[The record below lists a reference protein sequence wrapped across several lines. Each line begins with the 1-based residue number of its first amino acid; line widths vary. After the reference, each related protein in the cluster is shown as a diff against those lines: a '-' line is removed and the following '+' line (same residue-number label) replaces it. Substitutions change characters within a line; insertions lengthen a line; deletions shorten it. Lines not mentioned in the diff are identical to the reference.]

1 MDTLP
6 AVMIG
11 GPPHSGK
18 STLAYHLSQQLRT
31 REVDHYLLRAAPDG
45 EGDWLYQASSEVVR
59 AIRIKGSFT
68 QRWVDAMCQ
77 SIASRL
83 VPMLVDV
90 GGLPQ
95 LSQEEIFDRC
105 THAILLSRDAE
116 SHEFWSDLAR
126 RHGLIVIAD
135 LRSTFEGPD
144 HIEARHPI
152 LQGVISGLSRTG
164 YHPGEAF
171 YALLDLVAH
180 LFAYTREELRGLHL
194 SQALTKTVVELDRLA
209 QILRLDPKAW
219 QPGHLLRV
227 LAYLPA
233 DAPISLYGRGP
244 AWLYAAIACHTYPH
258 DFYQFDPRLGWV
270 ITPLLTIAPPARRSP
285 LQAASFVE
293 RDHTRLEF
301 ALPYHYVDYSEM
313 EELAA
318 PPVPRDRGLVLSGK
332 LPQWLWTSLART
344 YLHMPWVA
352 IYEPR
357 LAHQAVVVH
366 SRVDGLSPGA
376 LVSSIPMG
384 VNSIP

>member
-18 STLAYHLSQQLRT
+18 STLAYHLSQELRA

-45 EGDWLYQASSEVVR
+45 EGDWSYQANTEVVR
-59 AIRIKGSFT
+59 AIRIKGPFT

-77 SIASRL
+77 SLASRL

-95 LSQEEIFDRC
+95 PSQEEIFDHC

-116 SHEFWSDLAR
+116 THDFWSSLAQ
-126 RHGLIVIAD
+126 RHNLIVIAD
-135 LRSTFEGPD
+135 LRSTLEGQD
-144 HIEARHPI
+144 HIEAEHPI
-152 LQGVISGLSRTG
+152 LRGTISGLDRSG
-164 YHPGEAF
+164 YRPGDTF
-171 YALLDLVAH
+171 DALVNLLEN
-180 LFAYTREELRGLHL
+180 LFAYTAEELRGLHL
-194 SQALTKTVVELDRLA
+194 SQALTEIVVELNRLA
-209 QILRLDPKAW
+209 ETLRVDPRAW
-219 QPGHLLRV
+219 QPGHLPAV

-233 DAPISLYGRGP
+233 DTPISLYGRGP

-270 ITPLLTIAPPARRSP
+270 VTTSLPIAPPARRSP
-285 LQAASFVE
+285 LQAVAFVE
-293 RDHTRLEF
+293 GDHTRLEF
-301 ALPYHYVDYSEM
+301 TLPYHYVDYSEL
-313 EELAA
+313 EELAT

-332 LPQWLWTSLART
+332 LPQWLWTALART
-344 YLHMPWVA
+344 YQHVPWTA

-357 LAHQAVVVH
+357 LAHAAVVVR
-366 SRVDGLSPGA
+366 SRLEGLPSGA
-376 LVSSIPMG
+376 LVSLPSELA
-384 VNSIP
+384 